1 MASGPL
7 VGSISNSS
15 VSSDVIEAVIGRKE
29 TVSES
34 AAFSNAIMSGEKLL
48 QEVLQAE
55 RQREGRLTIA
65 PDAVL

>member
-1 MASGPL
+1 
-7 VGSISNSS
+7 
-15 VSSDVIEAVIGRKE
+15 VSSDVIEGVLGRKE

-34 AAFSNAIMSGEKLL
+34 AAFSNGIMSGERLL

-55 RQREGRLTIA
+55 RAWEGRLTIA

>member
-1 MASGPL
+1 VASGPL

-48 QEVLQAE
+48 QEVLEVE
-55 RQREGRLTIA
+55 RPREGRLTIA
-65 PDAVL
+65 RDAVL

>member
-1 MASGPL
+1 VL
-7 VGSISNSS
+7 
-15 VSSDVIEAVIGRKE
+15 GRKE

-48 QEVLQAE
+48 QEVPQVE